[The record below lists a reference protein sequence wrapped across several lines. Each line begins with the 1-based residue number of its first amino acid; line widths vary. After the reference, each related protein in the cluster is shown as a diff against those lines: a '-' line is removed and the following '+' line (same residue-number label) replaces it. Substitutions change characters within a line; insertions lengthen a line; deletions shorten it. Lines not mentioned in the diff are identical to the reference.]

1 MVVHQSPGLDV
12 LVRIQKAALIKTH
25 IMEDRE
31 LLEMNIADTIIERP
45 VGFSVGKRNFFIY
58 PITLGKTYLLARLF
72 KSLEADNKVIA
83 TNPYLE
89 AMRLSE
95 TKKETVCRILAYHTF
110 NRKDDILNNAKVE
123 QRAKMFE
130 KNLDTEELATILVL
144 ILSGDNTE
152 EFIRYFGIDKERS
165 EKNCIYQVKDSQGS
179 ISFGGKSTYGTL
191 IDFACQRYGWSMD
204 YVVWRISYANLKMLM
219 ADAITTIYL
228 SEDERKKLNIYDDSE
243 VINADDPKNKELVRR
258 MLSE

>member
-1 MVVHQSPGLDV
+1 
-12 LVRIQKAALIKTH
+12 
-25 IMEDRE
+25 MEDRE

-58 PITLGKTYLLARLF
+58 PPTLGKTYLLARLF
-72 KSLEADNKVIA
+72 KSLDADDKVIA

-95 TKKETVCRILAYHTF
+95 TKKEAVCRILAYHTF
-110 NRKDDILNNAKVE
+110 NRKSDILDNTKVE
-123 QRAKMFE
+123 QRAKMLE
-130 KNLDTEELATILVL
+130 KNLDREELATVLVL

-152 EFIRYFGIDKERS
+152 EFIRYLSIDKERA
-165 EKNCIYQVKDSQGS
+165 EKERIYKIKDSKGS

-204 YVVWRISYANLKMLM
+204 YAVWGISYANLKMLM

-243 VINADDPKNKELVRR
+243 VINADDPKNRDLMRR

>member
-1 MVVHQSPGLDV
+1 
-12 LVRIQKAALIKTH
+12 
-25 IMEDRE
+25 MEDRE
-31 LLEMNIADTIIERP
+31 LLELNIADTIIERP
-45 VGFSVGKRNFFIY
+45 VGFSVGKRSYFIY
-58 PITLGKTYLLARLF
+58 PVTLGKTYLLARLF
-72 KSLEADNKVIA
+72 KSLDADDKVIA

-95 TKKETVCRILAYHTF
+95 TKKDIVCRILAYHTF
-110 NRKDDILNNAKVE
+110 NRKSDILNNAKVE
-123 QRAKMFE
+123 QRAKMLE
-130 KNLDTEELATILVL
+130 KNLDSEELATVLVL

-152 EFIRYFGIDKERS
+152 EFIRYFGIDKERA
-165 EKNCIYQVKDSQGS
+165 EKERIYKIKDSKGS

-204 YVVWRISYANLKMLM
+204 YVVWGISYANLKMLM

-228 SEDERKKLNIYDDSE
+228 SEDERKKLNIYDGSE
-243 VINADDPKNKELVRR
+243 VINADDPKNRELIRR

>member
-1 MVVHQSPGLDV
+1 
-12 LVRIQKAALIKTH
+12 
-25 IMEDRE
+25 MEDRE

-45 VGFSVGKRNFFIY
+45 IGFSVGKRSYFIY
-58 PITLGKTYLLARLF
+58 PATLGKTYLLARLF
-72 KSLEADNKVIA
+72 KSLDADEKVIA

-95 TKKETVCRILAYHTF
+95 TKKEIVCRILAYHTF
-110 NRKDDILNNAKVE
+110 NRKNDILDNTKVE
-123 QRAKMFE
+123 QRTKMLE
-130 KNLDTEELATILVL
+130 KNLNTEDLATILVL

-152 EFIRYFGIDKERS
+152 EFIRYFGIDKERV
-165 EKNCIYQVKDSQGS
+165 EKNRIYKVKDSKGS

-204 YVVWRISYANLKMLM
+204 YAVWGISYANLKMLM

-228 SEDERKKLNIYDDSE
+228 SEDERKKLNIHDDSE
-243 VINADDPKNKELVRR
+243 VINADDPKNREFIRR

>member
-1 MVVHQSPGLDV
+1 
-12 LVRIQKAALIKTH
+12 
-25 IMEDRE
+25 MEDKE
-31 LLEMNIADTIIERP
+31 LLEMNIADTLIERP
-45 VGFSVGKRNFFIY
+45 IGFSVGKRSYFIY
-58 PITLGKTYLLARLF
+58 PVTLGKTHLLARLF
-72 KSLEADNKVIA
+72 KSLDADEKVIA

-110 NRKDDILNNAKVE
+110 NRKDDVFDNAKIE

-130 KNLDTEELATILVL
+130 KNLDGEELATILVL

-152 EFIRYFGIDKERS
+152 EFIHYFGIDKERE
-165 EKNCIYQVKDSQGS
+165 EKSRIYKIKDSKGS

-191 IDFACQRYGWSMD
+191 IDFACQRYGWTME
-204 YVVWRISYANLKMLM
+204 YVTWGISYANLKMLM

-228 SEDERKKLNIYDDSE
+228 SEDEQKKLGMSVGE
-243 VINADDPKNKELVRR
+243 VINADDPKNRELMRR